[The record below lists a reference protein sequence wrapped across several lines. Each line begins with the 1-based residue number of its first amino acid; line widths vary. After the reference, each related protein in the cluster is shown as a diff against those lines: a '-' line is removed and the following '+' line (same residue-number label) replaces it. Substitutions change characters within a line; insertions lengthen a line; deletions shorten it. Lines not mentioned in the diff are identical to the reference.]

1 MSTKADIEKIK
12 DHIDKINLSEE
23 EKSNSYKLI
32 EEWYQ
37 EDKALDELFV
47 ELSELSEK
55 IKEYFAEL
63 GII

>member
-1 MSTKADIEKIK
+1 MSTKADIEKVK
-12 DHIDKINLSEE
+12 DHIDKIDLSEE

-37 EDKALDELFV
+37 EDKGLEELFV